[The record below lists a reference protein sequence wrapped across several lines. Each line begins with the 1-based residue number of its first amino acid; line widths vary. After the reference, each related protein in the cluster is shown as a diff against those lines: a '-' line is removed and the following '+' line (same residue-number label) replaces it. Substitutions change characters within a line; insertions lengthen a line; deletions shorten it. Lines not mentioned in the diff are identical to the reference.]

1 MRKLTLGGGALGAV
15 LVLATVAAT
24 RIGGWAVVSVD
35 NVPEYFVAGKPLELT
50 FRVRQHGAR
59 PLSDLKPTI
68 VARSGLRV
76 VRGTAWQTPTEGSYR
91 ASITVPKAADWE
103 ITIDPE
109 FGPSK
114 AKLLPLKAVDSTQK
128 VAAFSPA
135 DRGRQLFA
143 AKGCV
148 SCHVHRA
155 VDIQTQMQSFGP
167 DLSDRRFAADYLGK
181 FLADPAIKPQS
192 PNSATMPNPVL
203 REPEIAS
210 LVAFINSERRLSSR

>member
-1 MRKLTLGGGALGAV
+1 MRKLALGALGAV

-35 NVPEYFVAGKPLELT
+35 NMPEHFVAGKPLELSFT
-50 FRVRQHGAR
+50 VRRHGTM
-59 PLSDLKPTI
+59 PLAELKPSI
-68 VARSGLRV
+68 VAWSGLRM
-76 VRGTAWQTPTEGSYR
+76 VRGSAWETTTTGSYR
-91 ASITVPKAADWE
+91 ATITVPKAGEWE

-109 FGPSK
+109 FGPGK
-114 AKLLPLKAVDSTQK
+114 GKLLPLKAIDSGQT

-135 DRGRQLFA
+135 DRGKQLFA

-155 VDIQTQMQSFGP
+155 VDIRGVLQNVGP
-167 DLSDRRFAADYLGK
+167 DLSDRRFAADYLAK
-181 FLADPAIKPQS
+181 YLADPSIKPES
-192 PNSATMPNPVL
+192 PNTMRMPDLAL

-210 LVAFINSERRLSSR
+210 LVAFINAERRLSIR